1 MLATSSIAS
10 AVLFVGFREKITISV
25 YFIVPAIMITKLYA
39 ITILATFN
47 NRPLAVGGPPPLPD
61 LENCYDE
68 TPNNK
73 KYSRNLDSIK
83 GEIRIGRTVVKQV
96 WNDVPLSH
104 INVVGQISL
113 LGYLALTIT
122 SIDMR
127 RRLPIYQRWRRPIF
141 HAKGVWSND
150 TNQGDAGRFSKI
162 LECIII
168 SLTTCAHLFCM

>member
-10 AVLFVGFREKITISV
+10 AVLFVGFREKITVSV

-61 LENCYDE
+61 LENCYDA
-68 TPNNK
+68 TPNN

-104 INVVGQISL
+104 INVVGQIFL

-122 SIDMR
+122 SIDVR
-127 RRLPIYQRWRRPIF
+127 RRLPIHQR
-141 HAKGVWSND
+141 
-150 TNQGDAGRFSKI
+150 
-162 LECIII
+162 
-168 SLTTCAHLFCM
+168 